1 MTKLIY
7 DIRPPNKK
15 LKVMINRIK
24 PIKMPLT
31 RFIKAPKYFIT
42 GNKKDKELVN
52 QLHIIDYNPT
62 K

>member
-1 MTKLIY
+1 
-7 DIRPPNKK
+7 
-15 LKVMINRIK
+15 MINRIK